1 MVFEQEV
8 VAPGAVYGHRL
19 STVVPSSVTGE
30 VDYALADAD
39 LAFKLHY
46 LRGAYYYPPGEVAR
60 GLTTKVL
67 KDPMFPWLDE
77 YFPVAGR
84 VRRAEEGAPAGAGA
98 QAEAAAEGGAR
109 RPYIKC
115 NDCGVR
121 IVEAK
126 CDREMAE
133 WLRDDA
139 PDRLRQL
146 CYDKVLGPELFFSP
160 LLYVQITNFK
170 CGGLALG
177 FSWAHLIGDVFSAAT
192 CFNKWAQILS
202 GKKPEATVLTP
213 ENKPLQS
220 HSPAGAAAPRSVKQ
234 VGPIEDH
241 WLVPAGRD
249 MACYSF
255 HVTEAALKKLQQ
267 QGRHAAA
274 AGTFEL
280 VSALLWQTVAKI
292 RGNVDTVTVVRTD
305 AAARSGRALANEM
318 KVWYVEASGSSPAKT
333 DVAELAALL
342 AKGVVDETA
351 AVAAFPGDVLVYGGA
366 HLTLVDMEQVD
377 VYGLEIK
384 GLRPVH
390 VEYGMDG
397 VGEEGAVLVQPDADG
412 RGRLVTAV
420 LPRDEIES
428 LRAVLGSALQAA
440 A

>member
-1 MVFEQEV
+1 MVFEEEQPA
-8 VAPGAVYGHRL
+8 APGAVYGHRL
-19 STVVPSSVTGE
+19 STVVPGSVTGE
-30 VDYALADAD
+30 VDYELADAD

-46 LRGAYYYPPGEVAR
+46 LRGVYYYAAGDVTR
-60 GLTTKVL
+60 GLTTKVI
-67 KDPMFPWLDE
+67 KDPMFPWLDA
-77 YFPVAGR
+77 YYAIAGR
-84 VRRAEEGAPAGAGA
+84 VRRADGEADDAAGGGEAPR
-98 QAEAAAEGGAR
+98 R

-126 CDREMAE
+126 CDRAMEE

-177 FSWAHLIGDVFSAAT
+177 FSWAHLIGDVASAAT
-192 CFNKWAQILS
+192 CFNNWAQILS
-202 GKKPEATVLTP
+202 DKKPDATVLTP
-213 ENKPLQS
+213 ANKAQG
-220 HSPAGAAAPRSVKQ
+220 HSPAGAAAPRSVKP

-255 HVTEAALKKLQQ
+255 HVGEPVLKKLQQ
-267 QGRHAAA
+267 QERH

-280 VSALLWQTVAKI
+280 VGALLWQTVARI
-292 RGNVDTVTVVRTD
+292 RATKEVNTVTVVKTD
-305 AAARSGRALANEM
+305 MAARSGKSLANEQ
-318 KVWYVEASGSSPAKT
+318 KVGYVEAAGSSPAKT

-342 AKGVVDETA
+342 AKNVVDETA
-351 AVAAFPGDVLVYGGA
+351 AVAAFQGDVLVYGGA
-366 HLTLVDMEQVD
+366 NLTLVDMEQVD
-377 VYGLEIK
+377 VYGLELK
-384 GLRPVH
+384 GLRPAH

-397 VGEEGAVLVQPDADG
+397 VGEEGAVLVQRDADG

-420 LPRDEIES
+420 LPKDEVES
-428 LRAVLGSALQAA
+428 LRAALGSVLQAA
-440 A
+440 

>member
-1 MVFEQEV
+1 MVFEEEE
-8 VAPGAVYGHRL
+8 APTGPVYGHRL

-30 VDYALADAD
+30 VDYELADAD

-46 LRGAYYYPPGEVAR
+46 LRGVYYYPAGDVAR
-60 GLTTKVL
+60 ALTTKVL
-67 KDPMFPWLDE
+67 KDPMFPWLDA

-84 VRRAEEGAPAGAGA
+84 VRRVEDDA
-98 QAEAAAEGGAR
+98 QGGGGR
-109 RPYIKC
+109 RRAYIKC

-126 CDREMAE
+126 CDRDMDD
-133 WLRDDA
+133 WLRDDDA
-139 PDRLRQL
+139 DRIRSL

-177 FSWAHLIGDVFSAAT
+177 FSWAHLIGDVASATT
-192 CFNKWAQILS
+192 CFNWWAHILS
-202 GKKPEATVLTP
+202 GKKPDDTVLTP
-213 ENKPLQS
+213 ANKTLGY
-220 HSPAGAAAPRSVKQ
+220 SPAGGAAPRSVKQ

-241 WLVPAGRD
+241 WLVPAGRE

-255 HVTEAALKKLQQ
+255 HITEPMLKKLQQ
-267 QGRHAAA
+267 QQEGSA

-292 RGNVDTVTVVRTD
+292 RATGEVKTVTVVKTD
-305 AAARSGRALANEM
+305 VAARSGKSLANEQ
-318 KVWYVEASGSSPAKT
+318 KVGYVEAGSSPAKT

-342 AKGVVDETA
+342 AKDVVDETA

-366 HLTLVDMEQVD
+366 NLTLVDMEQVD

-384 GLRPVH
+384 GQRPAH

-428 LRAVLGSALQAA
+428 IRAALGSALQLA
-440 A
+440 

>member
-1 MVFEQEV
+1 MVFEEEEAA
-8 VAPGAVYGHRL
+8 APGAVHGHRL

-46 LRGAYYYPPGEVAR
+46 LRGVYYYAAGDVAR
-60 GLTTKVL
+60 ALTTKAL
-67 KDPMFPWLDE
+67 KDPMFPWLDA

-84 VRRAEEGAPAGAGA
+84 VRRADAG
-98 QAEAAAEGGAR
+98 EAR

-126 CDREMAE
+126 CDRDMAD

-177 FSWAHLIGDVFSAAT
+177 FSWAHLIGDVASAAT

-202 GKKPEATVLTP
+202 GKQPDATVLTP
-213 ENKPLQS
+213 PNEAHG
-220 HSPAGAAAPRSVKQ
+220 HSAGAAAPRSVKP
-234 VGPIEDH
+234 VGPVEDH

-255 HVTEAALKKLQQ
+255 HVAEPVIKKLQQ
-267 QGRHAAA
+267 QERHA

-280 VSALLWQTVAKI
+280 VAALLWQTVARI
-292 RGNVDTVTVVRTD
+292 RATEAVTTVTVVRAD
-305 AAARSGRALANEM
+305 PAARSGKSLANEQT
-318 KVWYVEASGSSPAKT
+318 VGYAAAAGSSPAKT

-342 AKGVVDETA
+342 AGGVVDETA
-351 AVAAFPGDVLVYGGA
+351 AVAAFAGDVLVYGGA
-366 HLTLVDMEQVD
+366 NLTLVDMEQVD
-377 VYGLEIK
+377 LYGLEIR
-384 GLRPVH
+384 GQRPAH

-397 VGEEGAVLVQPDADG
+397 VGDEGAVLVQPDADG

-420 LPRDEIES
+420 LPKDEVES
-428 LRAVLGSALQAA
+428 LRAALAAVLQVT
-440 A
+440 

>member
-1 MVFEQEV
+1 MVFEQEE
-8 VAPGAVYGHRL
+8 VAPGAVHGHRL

-46 LRGAYYYPPGEVAR
+46 LRGVYYYPPGDVAR
-60 GLTTKVL
+60 GLATKVL
-67 KDPMFPWLDE
+67 KDPMFPWLDD

-84 VRRAEEGAPAGAGA
+84 VRRAEQEAAGGEGDAGAP
-98 QAEAAAEGGAR
+98 R

-126 CDREMAE
+126 CDRDMDE

-177 FSWAHLIGDVFSAAT
+177 FSWAHLIGDVPSAVT

-202 GKKPEATVLTP
+202 GKKPEDTVLTP
-213 ENKPLQS
+213 LNNTVQGQ
-220 HSPAGAAAPRSVKQ
+220 SPAGVTAPRSVKQ

-241 WLVPAGRD
+241 WLVSAGRD

-255 HVTEAALKKLQQ
+255 HVSDAVLKKLQQ
-267 QGRHAAA
+267 QQKGRHDAA

-280 VSALLWQTVAKI
+280 VSALAWQTVAKI
-292 RGNVDTVTVVRTD
+292 RGGDVDTVTVVRTG
-305 AAARSGRALANEM
+305 AAARSGKSLANEM
-318 KVWYVEASGSSPAKT
+318 TVGYVASAGSSPAKT

-342 AKGVVDETA
+342 AKNVVDETA
-351 AVAAFPGDVLVYGGA
+351 AVAAFQGDVLVYGGA
-366 HLTLVDMEQVD
+366 NLTLVDMEQVN
-377 VYGLEIK
+377 VYALEIK

-420 LPRDEIES
+420 LPRDEIDS
-428 LRAVLGSALQAA
+428 LRAALGTALQVA
-440 A
+440 

>member
-1 MVFEQEV
+1 MVFEQHEEEA
-8 VAPGAVYGHRL
+8 VAPGAVHGHRL

-46 LRGAYYYPPGEVAR
+46 LRGVYYYRSGD
-60 GLTTKVL
+60 GLATKVL
-67 KDPMFPWLDE
+67 KDPMFPWLDDH
-77 YFPVAGR
+77 FPVAGR
-84 VRRAEEGAPAGAGA
+84 VRRAE
-98 QAEAAAEGGAR
+98 AEGDAAPR

-121 IVEAK
+121 IVEAR
-126 CDREMAE
+126 CDRDMAE
-133 WLRDDA
+133 WIRDGA
-139 PDRLRQL
+139 PGRIRQL

-177 FSWAHLIGDVFSAAT
+177 FSWAHLIGDIPSAAT

-213 ENKPLQS
+213 PNQPLQGQS
-220 HSPAGAAAPRSVKQ
+220 AAAPRSVKQ
-234 VGPIEDH
+234 VGPMEDL

-255 HVTEAALKKLQQ
+255 HVSDAVLEKLQQ
-267 QGRHAAA
+267 QQNGRQDAA

-280 VSALLWQTVAKI
+280 VSALVWHAVAKI
-292 RGNVDTVTVVRTD
+292 RGGDVDTVTVVRAD
-305 AAARSGRALANEM
+305 AAARSGKSLANEM
-318 KVWYVEASGSSPAKT
+318 KVGYVESAGSSPAKT

-342 AKGVVDETA
+342 AKNVVDETA
-351 AVAAFPGDVLVYGGA
+351 AVAAFQGDVLVYGGA
-366 HLTLVDMEQVD
+366 NLTLVDMEQVD
-377 VYGLEIK
+377 LYGLEIK
-384 GLRPVH
+384 GQRPVH

-397 VGEEGAVLVQPDADG
+397 VGDEGAVLVQPDADG

-420 LPRDEIES
+420 LPGDEIDS
-428 LRAVLGSALQAA
+428 LRAALGSALQVA
-440 A
+440 